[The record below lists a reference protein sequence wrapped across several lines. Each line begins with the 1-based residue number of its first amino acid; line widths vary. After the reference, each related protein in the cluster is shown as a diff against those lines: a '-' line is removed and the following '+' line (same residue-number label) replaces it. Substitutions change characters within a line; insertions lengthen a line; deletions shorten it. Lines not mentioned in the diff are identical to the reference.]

1 MTSKQISKLIEWKE
15 FAHKFKDNQYQFPNN
30 KAINW
35 FPGHMVRGLRQM
47 QYTLMKTDCVIE
59 VHDARIP
66 QSGRNITFKKTVTG
80 NRPHILV
87 LNKQDLAFGSNK
99 NTKDNYKDL
108 SNRKL
113 EIREKIMKREPELS
127 DVMFCSCSDLNS
139 GVKSILPRA
148 IDLLKTSERYHR
160 EMRPDSNIMII
171 GIPNVG
177 KSTLI
182 NHIRKGSLRIKN
194 NAVRVGNK
202 PGVTRTLENKV
213 RVSGDPL
220 VYLLDTPG
228 IMMPNIKVFLNVI
241 ILRKTGTLFFSSY
254 FSQIYIE
261 LIKLE
266 YFPCRTSMW
275 A

>member
-1 MTSKQISKLIEWKE
+1 MTSKQISKLIDWKE
-15 FAHKFKDNQYQFPNN
+15 FAHKFKDKTYQFPNN

-35 FPGHMVRGLRQM
+35 FPGHMVKGLRQM

-66 QSGRNITFKKTVTG
+66 LSGRTITFKKTITG

-99 NTKDNYKDL
+99 NAKENLKEISST
-108 SNRKL
+108 KL
-113 EIREKIMKREPELS
+113 EIKEKIMKREPELS

-148 IDLLKTSERYHR
+148 IDLLKKSERYHR

-182 NHIRKGSLRIKN
+182 NHIRKGSLRVKN
-194 NAVRVGNK
+194 NALRVGNK

-228 IMMPNIKVFLNVI
+228 IMMPNIKVLFLNVI
-241 ILRKTGTLFFSSY
+241 ILKKVCTSNL
-254 FSQIYIE
+254 
-261 LIKLE
+261 
-266 YFPCRTSMW
+266 RTVV
-275 A
+275 